1 MRRLVFVLPI
11 VVFLALTA
19 YFARSLFSGFSG
31 LDPTLVAS
39 PLIDQPAPTF
49 TLPPLPGHEH
59 GLDTADLKG
68 QVQIVNIFA
77 SWCPPCR
84 AEAPVLMA
92 LARDHHIAIRGI
104 AYKDKPEDTLAYLAQ
119 LGDPYKSIGA
129 DNDGRT
135 AIDWGAYRMPE
146 TYIVDAEGRIRYRVS
161 TPLTPENVRRDV
173 LPMLATLGV
182 K

>member
-1 MRRLVFVLPI
+1 MRRFVFVLPI

-19 YFARSLFSGFSG
+19 YFARSLFSGFNG
-31 LDPTLVAS
+31 LDPTLVSS

-68 QVQIVNIFA
+68 QAQIVNIFA
-77 SWCPPCR
+77 SWCIPCR
-84 AEAPVLMA
+84 AEAPMLMA

-104 AYKDKPEDTLAYLAQ
+104 AYKDKIEDTLAYLDQ
-119 LGDPYKSIGA
+119 LGDPYRSIGVDA
-129 DNDGRT
+129 NGRVS
-135 AIDWGAYRMPE
+135 IDWGAYKMPE
-146 TYIVDAEGRIRYRVS
+146 TYIVDAEGRIRYRLSNV
-161 TPLTPENVRRDV
+161 LTPENVRRDI